1 MLWCNYYSSMVQT
14 QIPSGSLPLY
24 YTTFRC
30 LHQRPR
36 LDCAGLVGP
45 VPQHWFERHL
55 SVPALRGDVE
65 VLQILLDKSAPVKD
79 AFAHSERVVR
89 LLLRRAE
96 IDVNAESPKHRT
108 VL

>member
-1 MLWCNYYSSMVQT
+1 
-14 QIPSGSLPLY
+14 
-24 YTTFRC
+24 
-30 LHQRPR
+30 
-36 LDCAGLVGP
+36 
-45 VPQHWFERHL
+45 
-55 SVPALRGDVE
+55 VE

-108 VL
+108 VLICVSYHGNEHIARLLLQHGAVINICRLVRSQLFDYLGQRG